1 MEEKEELELCCTQ
14 LKGDARVY
22 RQQNKQ
28 TLRQLEEVIQE
39 RDKVRRTGGN
49 RSSLAVSEDDG
60 TDDVMNTDGW
70 AFQALSSRAEQQE
83 EVRLLLQEK
92 DQYRE
97 QVRQLTEQSDRLEL
111 LLLRSQGEELQ
122 LRTRL
127 RRLTCNT
134 HQVRRRS

>member
-1 MEEKEELELCCTQ
+1 MY
-14 LKGDARVY
+14 V
-22 RQQNKQ
+22 
-28 TLRQLEEVIQE
+28 
-39 RDKVRRTGGN
+39 
-49 RSSLAVSEDDG
+49 
-60 TDDVMNTDGW
+60 
-70 AFQALSSRAEQQE
+70 QALLSRAEQQE

-127 RRLTCNT
+127 NRLTCNT
-134 HQVRRRS
+134 HQVRRREDDCTDDVDDDVMMKAVSLRVRGV

>member
-1 MEEKEELELCCTQ
+1 MTDQ
-14 LKGDARVY
+14 
-22 RQQNKQ
+22 
-28 TLRQLEEVIQE
+28 
-39 RDKVRRTGGN
+39 
-49 RSSLAVSEDDG
+49 SLTVSEDDG
-60 TDDVMNTDGW
+60 RDDVMNINGW

-127 RRLTCNT
+127 HRLTCNT
-134 HQVRRRS
+134 HQVRRKS